1 MIRFSATRS
10 VITEASE
17 DFMIIHVDTSGSV
30 RLDEPDTFTA
40 FHVRAPGQK
49 LVAALAALGEDA
61 FSAADEHVWIAIPR
75 LHALGE
81 AHGGP
86 GWREGCDGMLGYA
99 ASQGWIDAA
108 RNAVRGHLET

>member
-17 DFMIIHVDTSGSV
+17 DFMIIHVDASGSV
-30 RLDEPDTFTA
+30 RLDEPDTFAA

-49 LVAALAALGEDA
+49 LGAA
-61 FSAADEHVWIAIPR
+61 

-81 AHGGP
+81 APGGP
-86 GWREGCDGMLGYA
+86 G
-99 ASQGWIDAA
+99 
-108 RNAVRGHLET
+108 